1 MNNDFEKTAKKV
13 SLVSIIGNFVLSIIK
28 LFAGIIASSSAMIS
42 DAIHSASDV
51 FSTFVVII
59 GIKLSLKK
67 PDKEHPYGHERLE
80 CVAAIILSM
89 VLFVTGAGIGLK
101 AFEKIISGNYDSR
114 IMSLAYV
121 LPLEEGSK
129 LTIDDKEFVAPKGQV
144 CLLLNDK
151 LSMIPFW
158 KFHRS
163 EWVLPRGFGQKAEY
177 MQFMQLPY
185 YNKDG
190 NVELANISGYDGKQ
204 IDEKVY
210 NKDGILIKE
219 TYKGLVTK
227 NYEYN
232 SKGQLIKVYASKTN
246 ITEYSYD
253 NNKCTKTT
261 KRYCNGF
268 EKITDENS
276 SAARIL
282 GYKKDNLMVMCL
294 NPQKDPIYDNI
305 IDSFGST
312 KAYDILEEIDK
323 EYQTELEK
331 NPKLNQ
337 YDVFIDMYDFGAII
351 GKGYRPIVTVKDKST
366 GEVISVKQG
375 YFQDKNHQGQTY
387 FGLDCI

>member
-1 MNNDFEKTAKKV
+1 
-13 SLVSIIGNFVLSIIK
+13 
-28 LFAGIIASSSAMIS
+28 
-42 DAIHSASDV
+42 
-51 FSTFVVII
+51 
-59 GIKLSLKK
+59 
-67 PDKEHPYGHERLE
+67 
-80 CVAAIILSM
+80 
-89 VLFVTGAGIGLK
+89 
-101 AFEKIISGNYDSR
+101 
-114 IMSLAYV
+114 
-121 LPLEEGSK
+121 
-129 LTIDDKEFVAPKGQV
+129 
-144 CLLLNDK
+144 
-151 LSMIPFW
+151 
-158 KFHRS
+158 
-163 EWVLPRGFGQKAEY
+163 
-177 MQFMQLPY
+177 
-185 YNKDG
+185 
-190 NVELANISGYDGKQ
+190 
-204 IDEKVY
+204 
-210 NKDGILIKE
+210 
-219 TYKGLVTK
+219 VTK